1 MPHRPLSTAL
11 AAALLACV
19 PTAQAAEPE
28 AGEAASSR
36 TAAEADTLAPVIVT
50 ALAPASALSFTTDPK
65 LPRQPVPASDGADY
79 LKTVPGFGAVRNGG
93 TNGDPVLRGMF
104 GSRINILTGD
114 GAMAG
119 ACPARM
125 DNPLS
130 YVAPETYDL
139 LSVIKGPQ
147 SVRWGPGASAGTVR
161 FERRTPAFD
170 APGAR
175 LAAGALGGSWDRNDQ
190 VADATLGAPAGYV
203 RVVGNRSE
211 QDDYEDGDGRRVP
224 SRWKK
229 WNTDVEAGWTPAADT
244 RLAATFGSGDGEAR
258 YGGRGM
264 DGTQF
269 KRDSAGLRFERGG
282 FSGPLARVEASVYY
296 NRADHVMDNFRLRDP
311 DPTGPMPMPMEA
323 RLDRRTIGGRV
334 ATTWRLGAWDVV
346 AGLDQQTS
354 RHRNHEA
361 IDMMGIGG
369 PARWVPDARFDDT
382 GAFAE
387 ATWRMAADSRLIAGA
402 RADRARVKDLRASTG
417 GMMPM
422 PNPTADR
429 TRRES
434 LGAGFVRYERDL
446 AAAPATLYAG
456 IGRNERLGDYWELI
470 SPDAGPAGTLNAFAG
485 VKPET
490 TTQLDVGAE
499 LRGRSLDAWV
509 SLYAARIEDY
519 ILFRYGSGGMMGQT
533 SQALNVDARTRGGEA
548 GLRWRF
554 APGWR
559 AEASAA
565 YAWGEN
571 RDAHRP
577 LAQMPPLEG
586 RLDIGYMHE
595 AWSVGALWR
604 LVARQ
609 NRVAVDEG
617 NVVGRDLGKS
627 AGFGTLALNASY
639 RFAPSLTMSGVIDNL
654 FDRTYAEHLNLAGDA
669 GFGYPADPVR
679 IHEPGRMVW
688 VKLAVD
694 Y

>member
-11 AAALLACV
+11 AAALLACLSPAHAADAGRSASPDA
-19 PTAQAAEPE
+19 PTE
-28 AGEAASSR
+28 
-36 TAAEADTLAPVIVT
+36 DDMLAPVIVT

-139 LSVIKGPQ
+139 LHVIKGPQ

-161 FERRTPAFD
+161 FERRTPAFET
-170 APGAR
+170 PGAR
-175 LAAGALGGSWDRNDQ
+175 LSASALGGSWHRNDQ

-203 RVVGNRSE
+203 RAVANRSE
-211 QDDYEDGDGRRVP
+211 QDDYEDGDGRTVP

-229 WNTDVEAGWTPAADT
+229 WNADVEAGWTPDADT
-244 RLAATFGSGDGEAR
+244 RLAATFGRGDGEAR

-269 KRDSAGLRFERGG
+269 KRDSADLRFERGG

-311 DPTGPMPMPMEA
+311 DPMGPMPMPMEA
-323 RLDRRTIGGRV
+323 RLDRRTGGGRAA
-334 ATTWRLGAWDVV
+334 ATWQLGAWEWVT
-346 AGLDQQTS
+346 GLDQQTS
-354 RHRNHEA
+354 RHRNREA
-361 IDMMGIGG
+361 IDMMGMGG
-369 PARWVPDARFDDT
+369 PARWVPDARFENL

-387 ATWRMAADSRLIAGA
+387 GTWRIAADSRLITGA
-402 RADRARVKDLRASTG
+402 RADRARAKDLRASTG

-422 PNPTADR
+422 PNPTADQ
-429 TRRES
+429 TRRET

-456 IGRNERLGDYWELI
+456 IGRSERLGDYWELI
-470 SPDAGPAGTLNAFAG
+470 SPDAGPAAAVNAFAG

-490 TTQLDVGAE
+490 TTQLDVGGE
-499 LRGRSLDAWV
+499 LRGRSVDAWV

-519 ILFRYGSGGMMGQT
+519 ILLRYGDGGMMGQR

-548 GLRWRF
+548 GLRWRV

-559 AEASAA
+559 IEASAA

-571 RDAHRP
+571 RDEHRP

-586 RLDIGYMHE
+586 RLDIGYVRE

-604 LVARQ
+604 VVARQ

-617 NVVGRDLGKS
+617 NVVGRDLGPS
-627 AGFGTLALNASY
+627 AGFGTLALNAGY
-639 RFAPSLTMSGVIDNL
+639 RFAPSLRLSGGIDNL
-654 FDRTYAEHLNLAGDA
+654 FDRSYAEHLNLAGDA

-679 IHEPGRMVW
+679 IREPGRMVW